1 MKNSFENIQE
11 AWKASKQESKS
22 FLANDKMLKLVIEN
36 QKKSKKAHFL
46 NILILSIVCI
56 FISSFFIFI
65 APMKEW
71 LSRIGIVFMIG
82 GLGLRI
88 LIEIFSKL
96 KADKIKYDLSTLLT
110 TNKAVEF
117 YLWRKKIHGPI
128 TFLIVAFY
136 SLGVFLLN
144 PEFTNYYSLQR
155 VLIFD
160 MLYVVIIIVL
170 FFVIRVG
177 VLKELKQLKRISNLN
192 IDLKNESNEN

>member
-1 MKNSFENIQE
+1 
-11 AWKASKQESKS
+11 
-22 FLANDKMLKLVIEN
+22 
-36 QKKSKKAHFL
+36 
-46 NILILSIVCI
+46 
-56 FISSFFIFI
+56 
-65 APMKEW
+65 
-71 LSRIGIVFMIG
+71 MIG

-192 IDLKNESNEN
+192 IDLKKESNEN